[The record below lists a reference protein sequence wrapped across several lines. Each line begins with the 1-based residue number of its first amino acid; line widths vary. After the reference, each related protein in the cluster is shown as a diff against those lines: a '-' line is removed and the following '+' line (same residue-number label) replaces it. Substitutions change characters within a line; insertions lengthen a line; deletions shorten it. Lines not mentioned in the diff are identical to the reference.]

1 MITLEKIAEWVSEAE
16 KRPDSA
22 ALLVTI
28 IANRLRDL
36 ALRNEELLNENIALL
51 NGKRVEEYEQRIA
64 YLEHQLELL
73 KRRYGGD
80 LSELEAPSSVDI
92 SKAERR
98 SRSAS
103 LLIYN
108 SQGRVAR
115 IEFNPEEAD
124 DGEELATLQGSLVV
138 DQEAPR
144 MLAVPSTEELLAV
157 FSSGRVAS
165 LSVESISSA
174 VGAENRY
181 IDFDRGDVPAEPN
194 AGEILVCL
202 VPVAKLA
209 LSDFLVQFTRRG
221 CVKKIAAGMYQSI
234 LANHFIGTGV
244 ILPADQTFDL
254 TLCGK
259 EDKLIL
265 VSHLGYL
272 LGLEVKRL
280 PFSIEESMRLT
291 SGDFLEAALVLP
303 PDCSILVVTQI
314 GKLIHRTQDAI
325 EMSTAAKSRGQ
336 AVFSAARREQ
346 GVRIVT
352 AVAVRQGDWGAA
364 LHQDGRVTLHAI
376 EELFASGTISTTSG
390 LIAFSRY
397 SLA

>member
-1 MITLEKIAEWVSEAE
+1 MLTPEKIDEWISEAE
-16 KRPDSA
+16 KRPESA
-22 ALLVTI
+22 ALLVKF
-28 IANRLRDL
+28 IANRMRDL

-64 YLEHQLELL
+64 YLEYQLELL

-80 LSELEAPSSVDI
+80 LSDLEALSGADLRE
-92 SKAERR
+92 AERH
-98 SRSAS
+98 SQATS

-115 IEFNPEEAD
+115 IEFIPEEAET
-124 DGEELATLQGSLVV
+124 GESLAVLQGSLVV
-138 DQEAPR
+138 DQEALR
-144 MLAVPSTEELLAV
+144 VLAVPSTEELLAV

-165 LSVESISSA
+165 LSVESIPSA
-174 VGAENRY
+174 ARAEYKN
-181 IDFDRGDVPAEPN
+181 IDFDRRSVPAEPN

-202 VPVAKLA
+202 APVAKLA
-209 LSDFLVQFTRRG
+209 LSDFLVQSTRRG
-221 CVKKIAAGMYQSI
+221 CIKKIAAGMSQSI
-234 LANHFIGTGV
+234 LTNHFIGTGV
-244 ILPADQTFDL
+244 ILPADQSFDL
-254 TLCGK
+254 TLCAK
-259 EDKLIL
+259 EDRLIL

-280 PFSIEESMRLT
+280 PFSIEETMRLT

-303 PDCSILVVTQI
+303 PDCSLLVVTQI

-346 GVRIVT
+346 GVRVVA
-352 AVAVRQGDWGAA
+352 AVAARQGDWGAA
-364 LHQDGRVTLHAI
+364 LHQDGRVTLHSI

-390 LIAFSRY
+390 LSAFSRY
-397 SLA
+397 TPA